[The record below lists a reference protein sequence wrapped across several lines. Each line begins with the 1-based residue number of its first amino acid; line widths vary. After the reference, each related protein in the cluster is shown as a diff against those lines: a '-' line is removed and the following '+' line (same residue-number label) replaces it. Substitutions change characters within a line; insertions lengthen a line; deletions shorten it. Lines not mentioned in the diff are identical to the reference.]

1 MESKI
6 LSAIGIDPAF
16 ILLFLFLLIIVLFVL
31 NVSVT
36 MKYNRLKS
44 SYNTFMKGKDGK
56 TLEESMKEKYAEVDT
71 VLKVVK
77 QNRLDIREINR
88 RMEKS
93 YQKLGIVKYDAFNEM
108 GGKLSFA
115 IAMLDNRD
123 NGWIINA
130 MHSREGCYTYV
141 KEIVK
146 GESYVELAEEEAE
159 ALDKAIFED
168 GYEEEVDKAVASAT
182 GSLKSVKSGPAKN
195 GNQKSTNARN
205 TKQTSGKANNGKI
218 LNARTSNVRPD
229 MARPEKTRNER

>member
-1 MESKI
+1 MDSKI
-6 LSAIGIDPAF
+6 LKALGIDPALIF
-16 ILLFLFLLIIVLFVL
+16 IFLLILIVILFVL
-31 NVSVT
+31 YVNVT

-44 SYNTFMKGKDGK
+44 SYTTFMRGKDGK
-56 TLEESMKEKYAEVDT
+56 TLEESMMSGFSDVEAILKYT
-71 VLKVVK
+71 K
-77 QNRLDIREINR
+77 QNRTDIQKLNKK
-88 RMEKS
+88 MEKS

-115 IAMLDNRD
+115 LAMLDN
-123 NGWIINA
+123 NNTGWIINA
-130 MHSREGCYTYV
+130 MHSREGC
-141 KEIVK
+141 
-146 GESYVELAEEEAE
+146 ESYVELAEEEAE

-195 GNQKSTNARN
+195 GNQKSANARN

-229 MARPEKTRNER
+229 MARSEKTRNER

>member
-1 MESKI
+1 MDSKI
-6 LSAIGIDPAF
+6 LKALGIDPALIF
-16 ILLFLFLLIIVLFVL
+16 IFLLILIVILFVL
-31 NVSVT
+31 YVNVT

-44 SYNTFMKGKDGK
+44 SYTTFMRGKDGK
-56 TLEESMKEKYAEVDT
+56 TLEESMMSGFSDVEAILKYT
-71 VLKVVK
+71 K
-77 QNRLDIREINR
+77 QNRTDIQKLNKK
-88 RMEKS
+88 MEKS

-115 IAMLDNRD
+115 LAMLDN
-123 NGWIINA
+123 NNTGWIINA

-159 ALDKAIFED
+159 AL
-168 GYEEEVDKAVASAT
+168 DKAVASAT